1 MSAEATGAVAV
12 VVDDAAHMR
21 AANDDDD
28 DASAFA
34 GAVDRWG
41 RFASE
46 PGVEISLEK
55 EKDRCKTVCWPWRLE
70 VSFLPVKERPLFH
83 PVLA

>member
-1 MSAEATGAVAV
+1 MSAEATGVVA
-12 VVDDAAHMR
+12 VVDDAAHTR
-21 AANDDDD
+21 AANDD

-34 GAVDRWG
+34 GAGDRWG